1 MAREEALILG
11 IDVGGTK
18 LAAGVGTA
26 EAGLLSWADERTRVA
41 EGVEPVIGRMVDLAR
56 RAIAAAG
63 RPEAELAAVG
73 VGIGGPLDPVRGVI
87 QDPPNLPGWT
97 DVPLGDRLRQA
108 FRLPVFIR
116 NDADAAALAE
126 HRFGAGRGCDNLV
139 YLTISTGIGGGV
151 IIGGRLYAGE
161 SGNAGEIGHVS
172 VAHDGWPCVCGRR
185 GCPEAFASGTSI
197 AQRARRAL
205 ANGHVSVLGE
215 RSEVTARDVAEAARD
230 GDRLARTIWDETMVV
245 LGATVANVLNA
256 FNPGLVILGGG
267 VTRAGDLLFEPVR
280 RLALSQTLGPQA
292 RDAQIVPAQLG
303 EQTGVLGAL
312 AVALDGLSAAAPAAR
327 LETRR

>member
-1 MAREEALILG
+1 MADGDALILG

-18 LAAGVGTA
+18 LAAGIGTVD
-26 EAGLLSWADERTRVA
+26 GQLLSWEDEATRVD
-41 EGVEPVIGRMVDLAR
+41 EGVDAVIGRMVALAR

-63 RPEAELAAVG
+63 RHPTELAAVG
-73 VGIGGPLDPVRGVI
+73 VGIGGPLDPARGVI
-87 QDPPNLPGWT
+87 LDPPNLPGWV
-97 DVPLGDRLRQA
+97 DVPLGDRLQEA
-108 FRLPVFIR
+108 LRLPVWIR

-126 HRFGAGRGCDNLV
+126 HRFGAGRGWDDLV

-151 IIGGRLYAGE
+151 IIGGRLYGGE

-172 VAHDGWPCVCGRR
+172 VAYDGWQCVCGRR
-185 GCPEAFASGTSI
+185 GCPEAFASGTNI
-197 AQRARRAL
+197 AARAQRAL
-205 ANGHVSVLGE
+205 ANGHVSVLQE
-215 RSEVTARDVAEAARD
+215 LSEVTAKDVADAARQ
-230 GDRLARTIWDETMVV
+230 GDRLARRIWDETMVV

-303 EQTGVLGAL
+303 DQTGVLGAV
-312 AVALDGLSAAAPAAR
+312 AVALDGLSPLGAATVEAR
-327 LETRR
+327 R